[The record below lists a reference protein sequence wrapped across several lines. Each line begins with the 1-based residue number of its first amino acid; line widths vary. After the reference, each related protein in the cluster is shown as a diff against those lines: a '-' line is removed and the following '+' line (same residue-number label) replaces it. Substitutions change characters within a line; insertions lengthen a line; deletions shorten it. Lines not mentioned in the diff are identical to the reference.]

1 MMTDI
6 RTLTETEIAR
16 AAAHLCPVLTWDGTA
31 TLVAWGADRHALIE
45 HHGQRTVIPKTE
57 IVAIDTPQTR
67 LL

>member
-6 RTLTETEIAR
+6 RTLTETEIAQ

-31 TLVAWGADRHALIE
+31 TLVAWGVDRHALIE
-45 HHGQRTVIPKTE
+45 YHGQRTVIPKTE
-57 IVAIDTPQTR
+57 IVAIDPPQSR